1 MKLLKIIITILIF
14 LIIVVSFVYKIT
26 NSTSN
31 QYIWLIP
38 TFIIYIF
45 IPLIIVLNLI
55 IKNNK

>member
-1 MKLLKIIITILIF
+1 MKLLKIIITIAIF
-14 LIIVVSFVYKIT
+14 FMIVLSFVYKII
-26 NSTSN
+26 NSTNN

-45 IPLIIVLNLI
+45 IPLTIVLNLI

>member
-1 MKLLKIIITILIF
+1 MKLLKIIITIAIF
-14 LIIVVSFVYKIT
+14 FIIVLSFVYKII
-26 NSTSN
+26 NSTNN

-45 IPLIIVLNLI
+45 IPLTIVLNLI